1 MGHILFIA
9 GHLFHLLCV
18 NEPGG
23 VDCQLDL
30 ASLVTCGSIPL
41 QLSSLKLLLN
51 LNALELVSILAILGT
66 LQVQDLAVKLVVLRG

>member
-9 GHLFHLLCV
+9 WHLLYLVCV
-18 NEPGG
+18 HKSSG

-30 ASLVTCGSIPL
+30 ASLVTSGSIPL

-51 LNALELVSILAILGT
+51 LNALELVSILAILGA

>member
-9 GHLFHLLCV
+9 WHLLYLVCID
-18 NEPGG
+18 EPSG

-30 ASLVTCGSIPL
+30 ASLVTSGSIPL

-51 LNALELVSILAILGT
+51 LNALELVGILAILGA
-66 LQVQDLAVKLVVLRG
+66 LQVQDLTVKLVMLRG